1 MFCYTVR
8 LNVVW
13 YVIILRHIQASM
25 FQGMFKISFFLM
37 MIFPMFLYDNL
48 KYNHTSTEIR
58 TISDQ

>member
-1 MFCYTVR
+1 MVCYTVR

-25 FQGMFKISFFLM
+25 FQGIFKISFFLM

-48 KYNHTSTEIR
+48 KNYHTSTEIR
-58 TISDQ
+58 AISDQ